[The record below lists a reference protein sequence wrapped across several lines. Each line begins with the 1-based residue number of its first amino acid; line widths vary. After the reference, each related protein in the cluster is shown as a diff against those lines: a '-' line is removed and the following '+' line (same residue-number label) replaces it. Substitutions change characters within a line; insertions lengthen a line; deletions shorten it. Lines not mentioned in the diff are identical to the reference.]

1 MSDPWL
7 PIGFPL
13 SDRQKAQKIVAAGR
27 EWQIIQTTA
36 GSRALLCGATILEK
50 WKNQGLIG
58 PDTFSA
64 VRVGSDVVFSLISEN
79 EHELTQLTELRSPS
93 TKDEAMALAYAFKAT
108 RALDESSPLQ
118 DAIYVERISRLLPT
132 YEISSEEPDDI
143 VFGFCLTGGAHISVN
158 SFRRLSKA
166 LSWLPPAHLGDVLK
180 TAGFIVNGEETTPGA
195 ETLAHSSDS
204 DYSARTG
211 LQKKS
216 AFELP
221 GRPELAE
228 FFNEHV
234 VDIVL
239 NSERYRALGI
249 TSPGAVILHGPPGC
263 GKTYAVERLTEYLGW
278 PSFEI
283 DASTIGSPYI
293 HETSKKVAQI
303 FEAAIDASPSV
314 LVIDEMDA
322 FLTDREAGSGHHRVE
337 EVAEFLRRI
346 PEATKQRVLILAMT
360 NRIELIDPAI
370 LRRGRFDHIL
380 KIDFANEIEV
390 RALLDSLFSK
400 LPTDKDVDA
409 EPLAKQ
415 LAGRP
420 LSDVAFVVREG
431 ARLAAK
437 AGRATLDQA
446 SLVLALNATGSRNTD
461 QPARRIGFV

>member
-7 PIGFPL
+7 PFGFPL
-13 SDRQKAQKIVAAGR
+13 SNKQKAQKVVAAGR
-27 EWQIIQTTA
+27 DWQIIQTTE
-36 GSRALLCGATILEK
+36 GSRALLCGPNILEK
-50 WKNQGLIG
+50 WKSQGLID
-58 PDTFSA
+58 PEAFSA
-64 VRVGSDVVFSLISEN
+64 VRVGTDVVFSLISER
-79 EHELTQLTELRSPS
+79 EHELSQLTELRSPS
-93 TKDEAMALAYAFKAT
+93 TKDEALSLAYAFKAT
-108 RALDESSPLQ
+108 RALDKSSPMQ
-118 DAIYVERISRLLPT
+118 NAIYVERISKLLPT
-132 YEISSEEPDDI
+132 YEISSEVPDDI

-158 SFRRLSKA
+158 SFRRLSRA
-166 LSWLPPAHLGDVLK
+166 MSWLSPAHLEDVLR
-180 TAGFIVNGEETTPGA
+180 TAGFVVNGEPLVEGA
-195 ETLAHSSDS
+195 
-204 DYSARTG
+204 DYSEHSCDRPNAARTG
-211 LQKKS
+211 LQKKA

-221 GRPELAE
+221 GRPELAA

-239 NSERYRALGI
+239 NSDRYRALGI

-263 GKTYAVERLTEYLGW
+263 GKTYAVERLTEFLGW
-278 PSFEI
+278 PNFEI

-346 PEATKQRVLILAMT
+346 PDATKQRVLILAMT
-360 NRIELIDPAI
+360 NRIELIDPAV
-370 LRRGRFDHIL
+370 LRRGRFDHII

-390 RALLDSLFSK
+390 RALLNNLFSK
-400 LPTDKDVDA
+400 LPTDNDVDA

-446 SLVLALNATGSRNTD
+446 SLVLALNVTGSRNTD